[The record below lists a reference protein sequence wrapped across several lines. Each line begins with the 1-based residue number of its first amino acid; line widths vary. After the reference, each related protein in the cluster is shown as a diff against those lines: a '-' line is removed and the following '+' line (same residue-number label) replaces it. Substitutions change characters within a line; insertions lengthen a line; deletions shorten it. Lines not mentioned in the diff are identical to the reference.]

1 MIDHVEEPAARKDIP
16 RLSRQKFIREVG
28 GIVLGVLI
36 ALALGEVAEAVRWQ
50 LRAAKTNAAINV
62 ELARVAG
69 VLDERMMV
77 QPCLDQRLREL
88 ETLLRSARASHS
100 LPDIAEIGRP
110 PYRPTQS
117 AAWSDAVS
125 SGTLL
130 HLSAARRSTLSL
142 NYPII
147 ESYDRDLKDEQD
159 IWASLRV
166 LKGARG
172 PISDDLLAEAS
183 LSVARLQYF
192 SPMNALSA
200 KETMEDIRKTGV
212 ASSYFII
219 LNREGARTEV
229 AATIQSRPICRALA
243 APEPA

>member
-1 MIDHVEEPAARKDIP
+1 MSDQVEEPAPENEISKG
-16 RLSRQKFIREVG
+16 SRQKFVRDVG

-69 VLDERMMV
+69 VLDERVMV
-77 QPCLDQRLREL
+77 QPCLEKRLREL
-88 ETLLRSARASHS
+88 ESLLRSARATHL

-125 SGTLL
+125 SGALL
-130 HLSAARRSTLSL
+130 HLSATRRATLSL

-147 ESYDRDLKDEQD
+147 ESYDEDLKDEQD
-159 IWASLRV
+159 LWASLRV
-166 LKGARG
+166 LEGAHG
-172 PISDDLLAEAS
+172 PISDDLLTEAS

-192 SPMNALSA
+192 SPMNGLSA
-200 KETMEDIRKTGV
+200 NETLEDIQKASV

-219 LNREGARTEV
+219 LNREGSRSEV
-229 AATIQSRPICRALA
+229 ASALQSRPICRALTVSKA
-243 APEPA
+243 V